1 MASEWDWIRDLIAEQ
16 GRNVTLTKAA
26 GIPDPAKP
34 WEGNT
39 AVADPLV
46 VKALTVRYKANEVD
60 NSHILH
66 TDLKALV
73 AVPLTGED
81 VLTYDIFTDT
91 TGDGRTWK
99 IEKPDKIEPGTEI
112 LLYIL
117 QLRR

>member
-1 MASEWDWIRDLIAEQ
+1 MSAEWDWIRELIDEE
-16 GRNVTLTKAA
+16 GRNVTLTKAT
-26 GIPDPAKP
+26 GTPDPNKP

-39 AVADPLV
+39 SVGDPLV
-46 VKALTVRYKANEVD
+46 VKAVTVRYTAKEVG

-73 AVPLTGED
+73 AVPITGED

-99 IEKPDKIEPGTEI
+99 IEKPDKIEPGSEI